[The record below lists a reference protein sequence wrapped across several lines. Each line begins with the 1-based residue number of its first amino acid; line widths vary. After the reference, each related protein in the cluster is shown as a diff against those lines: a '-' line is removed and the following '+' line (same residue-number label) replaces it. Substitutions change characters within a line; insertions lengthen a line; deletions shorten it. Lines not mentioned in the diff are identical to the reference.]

1 MNINNTNMNSLNQPW
16 AISSKKRQRFGNTW
30 ADIDFE
36 FNQLSEKNF
45 EDEPYLTVVGT
56 LSVANQRLQ
65 VNLKDL
71 NDIQSNLKTL
81 IPDAKILKGTHE
93 VRIKTAYVQ
102 LNVSEMNRVY
112 ETVDDAITSIHRK
125 YQLGLYL

>member
-1 MNINNTNMNSLNQPW
+1 MNSLNQPW

-71 NDIQSNLKTL
+71 NGFINGKIEGMVHLSNVPSSKSQNQIGVEEL
-81 IPDAKILKGTHE
+81 ILNWVLISTM
-93 VRIKTAYVQ
+93 VQ
-102 LNVSEMNRVY
+102 LRTKSRRTLHHGEIEGTFERCK
-112 ETVDDAITSIHRK
+112 IF
-125 YQLGLYL
+125 

>member
-1 MNINNTNMNSLNQPW
+1 MNSLNQPW
-16 AISSKKRQRFGNTW
+16 AISNKQRARFGNTW

-36 FNQLSEKNF
+36 FGQLSEKNF

-56 LSVANQRLQ
+56 LSVAKQHVQ
-65 VNLKDL
+65 VNLRDL
-71 NDIQSNLKTL
+71 TEIQSNFKTM

-102 LNVSEMNRVY
+102 LTVSEMNRVY
-112 ETVDDAITSIHRK
+112 ETVEDAITSIQRK